1 MTLLRLNA
9 NERETLGPRLRAARH
24 LANKTLR
31 GVADELDVNVNS
43 VVQWEHGTLPGEENR
58 AKLAALYG
66 VDEDVL
72 FAELAARLDAARAL
86 LRPA

>member
-1 MTLLRLNA
+1 MGVTPNA
-9 NERETLGPRLRAARH
+9 
-24 LANKTLR
+24 
-31 GVADELDVNVNS
+31 VM
-43 VVQWEHGTLPGEENR
+43 QWEHGSVPATPESR

-72 FAELAARLDAARAL
+72 FAETVGRLDAARAL